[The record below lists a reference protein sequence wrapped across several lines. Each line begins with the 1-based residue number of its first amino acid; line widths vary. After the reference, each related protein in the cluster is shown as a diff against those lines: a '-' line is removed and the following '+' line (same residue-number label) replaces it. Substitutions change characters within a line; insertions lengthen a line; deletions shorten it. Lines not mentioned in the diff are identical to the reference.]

1 MYSNGYI
8 FKYASIMVIL
18 VAAILSAAALL
29 LQPAQDRNVKIE
41 KIQDILR
48 SAHIPSTT
56 ANAEE
61 LYKKHVTRE
70 VVVNEQGEEISVFA
84 NGQFEKGDIRAFD
97 VDVKAQ
103 LKLKREK
110 AAGTSNIEPVY
121 PLFVCQKDG
130 DETLYIVPMYGT
142 GLWGPI
148 WGNIALEQDLN
159 TVEGVTFGHKGET
172 PGLGAEISTKEFE
185 EQFLN
190 KTIFDK
196 DDNFVSIAVVK
207 GGVGN
212 SNIEL
217 THGVD
222 AISGGTITS
231 IGVSDMIQNSI
242 ESYIAYFKKIQAL

>member
-48 SAHIPSTT
+48 SAHITSTT

-61 LYKKHVTRE
+61 LYKKHITRE
-70 VVVNEQGEEISVFA
+70 VIVNEQGEEISVFA

-110 AAGTSNIEPVY
+110 LAGTSTTDPVY
-121 PLFVCQKDG
+121 PLFICQKDG
-130 DETLYIVPMYGT
+130 ETLYIVPMNGT

-148 WGNIALEQDLN
+148 WGNIALKQDLN

-185 EQFLN
+185 EQFLE
-190 KTIFDK
+190 KTIFDNN
-196 DDNFVSIAVVK
+196 DEFVSIAVVK

-231 IGVSDMIQNSI
+231 IGVSDMIENSI
-242 ESYIAYFKKIQAL
+242 ESYIAYFKKIQAI

>member
-48 SAHIPSTT
+48 SAHITSTT

-61 LYKKHVTRE
+61 LYKKHITRE

-84 NGQFEKGDIRAFD
+84 DGQFEKGDIRAFD
-97 VDVKAQ
+97 LDVKAQ
-103 LKLKREK
+103 LKLKRENL
-110 AAGTSNIEPVY
+110 AGTSSLEPVY

-130 DETLYIVPMYGT
+130 DTLYIVPMYGN
-142 GLWGPI
+142 GLWGPV
-148 WGNIALEQDLN
+148 WGNIALKEDLN

-172 PGLGAEISTKEFE
+172 PGLGAEISTRDFE
-185 EQFLN
+185 KQFDN
-190 KTIFDK
+190 KTIFNNNDE
-196 DDNFVSIAVVK
+196 FVSIAVVK
-207 GGVGN
+207 GGVDN
-212 SNIEL
+212 SNIEA

-231 IGVSDMIQNSI
+231 NGVSDMLENSI